1 MRWGPFSSLVVE
13 AKSRR
18 DLTSGFEE
26 EEEEENVANVE
37 CLGCLLS
44 SYRTSYVICRRQL

>member
-13 AKSRR
+13 AESRR
-18 DLTSGFEE
+18 DLTSGLEE
-26 EEEEENVANVE
+26 EEVNVANVE

-44 SYRTSYVICRRQL
+44 SYRTSYVICRSQS

>member
-13 AKSRR
+13 AESRR
-18 DLTSGFEE
+18 DLTSGLE